1 MSLRQLQN
9 FSKQL
14 KLEKLLENRSNYVTS
29 STLTNRFIVSLLL
42 PVFSWKKKEE
52 GGKKEEERKISGKQE
67 TLRKK
72 YGRGYLRKKV
82 PYLRGCTSLFVFP
95 LLLSPSFPLFARWIA
110 FRKSAAIIDVPGCPV
125 RRSWCEVTMNN
136 LVACVYMQMS
146 RVKEF
151 LRVLKAKTWWRAWK
165 VTFVS
170 SGSSAA
176 MFNVSSFGRWS
187 RFLHANTPRV
197 CWNNLLKF

>member
-9 FSKQL
+9 FSKEL

-95 LLLSPSFPLFARWIA
+95 LSPSFPLFAR
-110 FRKSAAIIDVPGCPV
+110 
-125 RRSWCEVTMNN
+125 
-136 LVACVYMQMS
+136 
-146 RVKEF
+146 
-151 LRVLKAKTWWRAWK
+151 
-165 VTFVS
+165 
-170 SGSSAA
+170 
-176 MFNVSSFGRWS
+176 
-187 RFLHANTPRV
+187 
-197 CWNNLLKF
+197 